1 MLRVPLRDHHSSGS
15 LPDCLSILP
24 ELSSTL
30 RNRHDTLLLVQEWA
44 EQGDLAPEPRTFVS
58 PPYPADHRPGTVRD
72 RHDQQTAVGQ
82 HNRSP
87 SQKADVRSR
96 EGPFVSDTTDLMG
109 VTADKSVDSSVP
121 AEGAATG
128 TTARRRR
135 SGTGLEGMVLA
146 ELQQVASGLGIR
158 GTARMRKSQLIEVIK
173 EAQAGGSSAPA
184 SKAAASAGTD
194 AASKPKRRA
203 TSKSR
208 TGDETAAAPAADK
221 AAAQQQIDIPG
232 QPANDEQPAG
242 ERRRRRATAQ
252 AGSPDTKGESKAEAR
267 TEPKAEPKSEP
278 KGEGRQDRSDERGEV
293 KADAKAESAT
303 DTAEGRRGD
312 RQDGRRGDR
321 QDRGDRGDRRD
332 RQRDRRGKGD
342 DQGQQGGG
350 RRQGQQGGGQNQ
362 GPQGGGPQQDDGFDD
377 EGGRRGRR
385 GRYRDRR
392 GRRGRDDFA
401 PDVQVADDDVLIPVA
416 GILDILDNY
425 AFIRTSGYLPGPND
439 VYVSLAQVRKNG
451 LRKGDHVTGAVR
463 QPKDGE
469 RREKFNALVRLDS
482 VNGMAPESGRGRPE
496 FQKLTPLYPQDR
508 LRLETDSNVLT
519 TRIID
524 LVAPI
529 GKGQRGLIV
538 APPKTGKTMILQAI
552 ANAITVNS
560 PECHLMVV
568 LVDER
573 PEEVTDMQRSVKGEV
588 ISSTFDRPAEDHTTV
603 AELAIERAKRLVELG
618 HDVVVLLDSIT
629 RLGRAYNLA
638 APASGRI
645 LSGGVDSTALY
656 PPKRFFGA
664 ARNIEDG
671 GSLTILATALVETG
685 SRMDEVI
692 FEEFKGTGNMEL
704 KLDRKLSDKRIFP
717 AVDVDASSTRKEEI
731 LLGTDELAVTWKL
744 RRVLHALDQQQAIE
758 LLLDRMKKTQSN
770 AEFLLQIQ
778 KTTPGSG
785 NGND

>member
-1 MLRVPLRDHHSSGS
+1 M
-15 LPDCLSILP
+15 
-24 ELSSTL
+24 
-30 RNRHDTLLLVQEWA
+30 
-44 EQGDLAPEPRTFVS
+44 
-58 PPYPADHRPGTVRD
+58 
-72 RHDQQTAVGQ
+72 
-82 HNRSP
+82 
-87 SQKADVRSR
+87 
-96 EGPFVSDTTDLMG
+96 SDTTDLMG
-109 VTADKSVDSSVP
+109 VNADTAAD
-121 AEGAATG
+121 GAAAPAATDASASPASG
-128 TTARRRR
+128 AAPRRRR

-146 ELQQVASGLGIR
+146 ELQQVASGLGIK

-173 EAQAGGSSAPA
+173 ERQAGGSSSDSAPA
-184 SKAAASAGTD
+184 AKTAAKEAKSSDDSKDAKASKDSKAAKSAEQDG
-194 AASKPKRRA
+194 AAETKPKRRA
-203 TSKSR
+203 TSKAR
-208 TGDETAAAPAADK
+208 TGERDEAAGDS
-221 AAAQQQIDIPG
+221 AQQQIEIPG
-232 QPANDEQPAG
+232 QHEGDERPA
-242 ERRRRRATAQ
+242 
-252 AGSPDTKGESKAEAR
+252 
-267 TEPKAEPKSEP
+267 
-278 KGEGRQDRSDERGEV
+278 EGRSRRG
-293 KADAKAESAT
+293 KAADAA
-303 DTAEGRRGD
+303 DTAEGRTDAPKQDANDGKGGKDGREAKDGKSDRGEGRGGQGGQDGGKQQD
-312 RQDGRRGDR
+312 RQSK
-321 QDRGDRGDRRD
+321 RD
-332 RQRDRRGKGD
+332 RQRDRDRDRDRNRNKND
-342 DQGQQGGG
+342 GGG
-350 RRQGQQGGGQNQ
+350 NQQGGGQGQ
-362 GPQGGGPQQDDGFDD
+362 GQGGGNNRRDDFDDDG
-377 EGGRRGRR
+377 GGRRGRR

-392 GRRGRDDFA
+392 GRRGREDFGGEPQIA
-401 PDVQVADDDVLIPVA
+401 EDDVLIPVA

-425 AFIRTSGYLPGPND
+425 AFVRTSGYLPGPND

-463 QPKDGE
+463 QPREGE

-482 VNGMAPESGRGRPE
+482 VNGMAPEGGKARPE
-496 FQKLTPLYPQDR
+496 FTKLTPLYPQER
-508 LRLETDSNVLT
+508 LRLETEPNALT

-524 LVAPI
+524 LVSPI

-538 APPKTGKTMILQAI
+538 APPKTGKTMIMQSI
-552 ANAITVNS
+552 ANAITQNN

-656 PPKRFFGA
+656 PPKKFFGA

-671 GSLTILATALVETG
+671 GSLTIIATALVETG

-731 LLGTDELAVTWKL
+731 LMANEELQIVWKL
-744 RRVLHALDQQQAIE
+744 RRVLHALDQQQAVE
-758 LLLDRMKKTQSN
+758 LLLDKMKQTKSN

-778 KTTPGSG
+778 KTTPAPG
-785 NGND
+785 NGGD

>member
-1 MLRVPLRDHHSSGS
+1 M
-15 LPDCLSILP
+15 
-24 ELSSTL
+24 
-30 RNRHDTLLLVQEWA
+30 
-44 EQGDLAPEPRTFVS
+44 
-58 PPYPADHRPGTVRD
+58 
-72 RHDQQTAVGQ
+72 
-82 HNRSP
+82 
-87 SQKADVRSR
+87 
-96 EGPFVSDTTDLMG
+96 SDTTDLMG
-109 VTADKSVDSSVP
+109 ARVEETAAAP
-121 AEGAATG
+121 ATDASAAPATG
-128 TTARRRR
+128 ASGSRRRR
-135 SGTGLEGMVLA
+135 GSGLEGMVLA

-173 EAQAGGSSAPA
+173 EAQAGGGAPA
-184 SKAAASAGTD
+184 KTAEAATET
-194 AASKPKRRA
+194 KPKRRA
-203 TSKSR
+203 TSKAR
-208 TGDETAAAPAADK
+208 TGDDAVPPAEKSEKKADDGGK
-221 AAAQQQIDIPG
+221 AAKAEKAVAQQQIEIPG
-232 QPANDEQPAG
+232 QPASDDAPA
-242 ERRRRRATAQ
+242 ERRRRRATAD
-252 AGSPDTKGESKAEAR
+252 AGSPETVTAEAKS
-267 TEPKAEPKSEP
+267 EPKAETPAQAQPQGEVRADSGDQG
-278 KGEGRQDRSDERGEV
+278 GEGRQGDQGG
-293 KADAKAESAT
+293 
-303 DTAEGRRGD
+303 EGR
-312 RQDGRRGDR
+312 QGRRDR
-321 QDRGDRGDRRD
+321 DRGGRDRDRGDRGGRD
-332 RQRDRRGKGD
+332 RDRGRGKGD
-342 DQGQQGGG
+342 DQQGQGGGNQQRGQQQGGG
-350 RRQGQQGGGQNQ
+350 RQDRQ
-362 GPQGGGPQQDDGFDD
+362 QQDDDD
-377 EGGRRGRR
+377 FEGGRRGRR

-392 GRRGRDDFA
+392 GRRGRDDIA
-401 PDVQVADDDVLIPVA
+401 EPQVAEDDVLIPVA

-463 QPKDGE
+463 QPKEGE

-482 VNGMAPESGRGRPE
+482 VNGMAPELGRGRPE
-496 FQKLTPLYPQDR
+496 FNKLTPLYPQDR
-508 LRLETDSNVLT
+508 IRLETDPAVLT

-731 LLGTDELAVTWKL
+731 LLGSDELGIVWKL

-758 LLLDRMKKTQSN
+758 LLLDKMKQTKSN

-778 KTTPGSG
+778 KTTPMPG

>member
-1 MLRVPLRDHHSSGS
+1 M
-15 LPDCLSILP
+15 
-24 ELSSTL
+24 
-30 RNRHDTLLLVQEWA
+30 
-44 EQGDLAPEPRTFVS
+44 
-58 PPYPADHRPGTVRD
+58 
-72 RHDQQTAVGQ
+72 
-82 HNRSP
+82 
-87 SQKADVRSR
+87 
-96 EGPFVSDTTDLMG
+96 SDTTDLMG
-109 VTADKSVDSSVP
+109 ARVEETAAAP
-121 AEGAATG
+121 ATDASAPATG
-128 TTARRRR
+128 AGSRRRR
-135 SGTGLEGMVLA
+135 GTGLEGMVLA

-173 EAQAGGSSAPA
+173 EAQAGGTSQALSG
-184 SKAAASAGTD
+184 SAGGDATAAKAD
-194 AASKPKRRA
+194 AATEAKPKRRA
-203 TSKSR
+203 TSRTR
-208 TGDETAAAPAADK
+208 TGDDAAAAESKADRPAEQPAAP
-221 AAAQQQIDIPG
+221 QQIEIPG
-232 QPANDEQPAG
+232 QGAGDDVPA
-242 ERRRRRATAQ
+242 ERRRRRATAE
-252 AGSPDTKGESKAEAR
+252 AGSPETVAAEA
-267 TEPKAEPKSEP
+267 TSEPKAETPAQQAQPQGDAGEG
-278 KGEGRQDRSDERGEV
+278 GEGR
-293 KADAKAESAT
+293 
-303 DTAEGRRGD
+303 
-312 RQDGRRGDR
+312 
-321 QDRGDRGDRRD
+321 RRD
-332 RQRDRRGKGD
+332 RRERGRERDRDRRGKGD
-342 DQGQQGGG
+342 DQQQGQGGQQRQQQQSQQQGGG
-350 RRQGQQGGGQNQ
+350 RQDRQER
-362 GPQGGGPQQDDGFDD
+362 QDDDD
-377 EGGRRGRR
+377 FEGGRRGRR

-392 GRRGRDDFA
+392 GRRGRDD
-401 PDVQVADDDVLIPVA
+401 VAEPQLAEDDVLIPVA

-482 VNGMAPESGRGRPE
+482 VNGMAPEHGRGRPE
-496 FQKLTPLYPQDR
+496 FNKLTPLYPQDR
-508 LRLETDSNVLT
+508 LRLETDPGVLT

-524 LVAPI
+524 LVSPI

-538 APPKTGKTMILQAI
+538 APPKTGKTMIMQAI
-552 ANAITVNS
+552 ANAITHNN

-671 GSLTILATALVETG
+671 GSLTILATALVDTG

-704 KLDRKLSDKRIFP
+704 KLDRKLADKRIFP
-717 AVDVDASSTRKEEI
+717 AVDVDASGTRKEEI
-731 LLGTDELAVTWKL
+731 LLGAEELGIVWKL

-758 LLLDRMKKTQSN
+758 LLLDKMKQTKSN
-770 AEFLLQIQ
+770 VEFLMQIQ
-778 KTTPGSG
+778 KTTPAPG
-785 NGND
+785 NGD

>member
-1 MLRVPLRDHHSSGS
+1 M
-15 LPDCLSILP
+15 
-24 ELSSTL
+24 
-30 RNRHDTLLLVQEWA
+30 
-44 EQGDLAPEPRTFVS
+44 
-58 PPYPADHRPGTVRD
+58 
-72 RHDQQTAVGQ
+72 
-82 HNRSP
+82 
-87 SQKADVRSR
+87 
-96 EGPFVSDTTDLMG
+96 SDTTDLMG
-109 VTADKSVDSSVP
+109 ARVEETAAAP
-121 AEGAATG
+121 ATDASAPATG
-128 TTARRRR
+128 AGSRRRR
-135 SGTGLEGMVLA
+135 GTGLEGMVLA

-173 EAQAGGSSAPA
+173 EAQAAGGAPA
-184 SKAAASAGTD
+184 KAETATET
-194 AASKPKRRA
+194 KPKRRA
-203 TSKSR
+203 TSKAR
-208 TGDETAAAPAADK
+208 TGEESAAKKADK
-221 AAAQQQIDIPG
+221 ADAPAEKAVAQQQIEIPG
-232 QPANDEQPAG
+232 QPSPKASAPAETAAEEAPA
-242 ERRRRRATAQ
+242 ERRRRRATAE
-252 AGSPDTKGESKAEAR
+252 AGAPAAAPETVAAEAKS
-267 TEPKAEPKSEP
+267 EPKAETPAQQQPHQGDAKGDAGEG
-278 KGEGRQDRSDERGEV
+278 GEGR
-293 KADAKAESAT
+293 
-303 DTAEGRRGD
+303 
-312 RQDGRRGDR
+312 
-321 QDRGDRGDRRD
+321 RRD
-332 RQRDRRGKGD
+332 RRERGRDRDRDRDRRKGD
-342 DQGQQGGG
+342 DQQGQGGQRQQQSQQQGGG
-350 RRQGQQGGGQNQ
+350 RQDRDRDR
-362 GPQGGGPQQDDGFDD
+362 QQDDDD
-377 EGGRRGRR
+377 FEGGRRGRR

-392 GRRGRDDFA
+392 GRRGRDDIA
-401 PDVQVADDDVLIPVA
+401 SSEPQIAEDDVLIPVA

-463 QPKDGE
+463 QPKEGE

-482 VNGMAPESGRGRPE
+482 VNGMAPEHGRGRPE
-496 FQKLTPLYPQDR
+496 FNKLTPLYPQDR
-508 LRLETDSNVLT
+508 LRLETDPGVLT

-524 LVAPI
+524 LVSPI

-538 APPKTGKTMILQAI
+538 APPKTGKTMIMQAI
-552 ANAITVNS
+552 ANAITHNN

-671 GSLTILATALVETG
+671 GSLTILATALVDTG

-704 KLDRKLSDKRIFP
+704 KLDRKLADKRIFP
-717 AVDVDASSTRKEEI
+717 AVDVDASGTRKEEI
-731 LLGTDELAVTWKL
+731 LLGAEELGIVWKL

-758 LLLDRMKKTQSN
+758 LLLDKMKQTKSN
-770 AEFLLQIQ
+770 VEFLMQIQ
-778 KTTPGSG
+778 KTTPTPG
-785 NGND
+785 NGD

>member
-1 MLRVPLRDHHSSGS
+1 M
-15 LPDCLSILP
+15 
-24 ELSSTL
+24 
-30 RNRHDTLLLVQEWA
+30 
-44 EQGDLAPEPRTFVS
+44 
-58 PPYPADHRPGTVRD
+58 
-72 RHDQQTAVGQ
+72 
-82 HNRSP
+82 
-87 SQKADVRSR
+87 
-96 EGPFVSDTTDLMG
+96 SDTTDLMG
-109 VTADKSVDSSVP
+109 AADTSVDTSAP
-121 AEGAATG
+121 AAGAAPK
-128 TTARRRR
+128 RRRT
-135 SGTGLEGMVLA
+135 GTGLDGMVLA

-173 EAQAGGSSAPA
+173 EAQAGSGAP
-184 SKAAASAGTD
+184 KAAST
-194 AASKPKRRA
+194 AADTAEAKPKRRA
-203 TSKSR
+203 TSKAR
-208 TGDETAAAPAADK
+208 TGEAAAEAPAEKPAAQ
-221 AAAQQQIDIPG
+221 AQIEIPG
-232 QPANDEQPAG
+232 QPASEDAPVG
-242 ERRRRRATAQ
+242 ERRRRRATAPS
-252 AGSPDTKGESKAEAR
+252 GSPEASAPVAVQVEQKTETAPAATAPSEAKAEAA
-267 TEPKAEPKSEP
+267 TAVSAGQAQGQD
-278 KGEGRQDRSDERGEV
+278 GEGR
-293 KADAKAESAT
+293 
-303 DTAEGRRGD
+303 GRRD
-312 RQDGRRGDR
+312 RR
-321 QDRGDRGDRRD
+321 DRGDRADRTD
-332 RQRDRRGKGD
+332 RQRDRRDRGAKAD
-342 DQGQQGGG
+342 DQGQGGQGQGQGSQGQGAQGGQGGQGGG
-350 RRQGQQGGGQNQ
+350 RQERADRQQQGGRGQGQAQGQQGRQDRQDN
-362 GPQGGGPQQDDGFDD
+362 GPQDDFDGED
-377 EGGRRGRR
+377 GRRGRR

-392 GRRGRDDFA
+392 GRRGRDEFA
-401 PDVQVADDDVLIPVA
+401 PSEPQVADDDVLIPVA

-439 VYVSLAQVRKNG
+439 VYVSLAQVRKAG
-451 LRKGDHVTGAVR
+451 LRKGDHTTGAVR

-508 LRLETDSNVLT
+508 LRLETDPGVLT

-524 LVAPI
+524 LVSPI

-538 APPKTGKTMILQAI
+538 APPKTGKTMIMQAI
-552 ANAITVNS
+552 ANAITVNN

-629 RLGRAYNLA
+629 RLGRAYNLS

-671 GSLTILATALVETG
+671 GSLTILATALVDTG

-704 KLDRKLSDKRIFP
+704 KLDRKLADKRIFP
-717 AVDVDASSTRKEEI
+717 AVDVDPSGTRKEEI
-731 LLGTDELAVTWKL
+731 LLNAEELAIVWKL
-744 RRVLHALDQQQAIE
+744 RRVLHALDSQQAIE
-758 LLLDRMKKTQSN
+758 LLLDKMKQTKSN
-770 AEFLLQIQ
+770 AEFLMQIA
-778 KTTPGSG
+778 KTTPSG
-785 NGND
+785 KNDD

>member
-1 MLRVPLRDHHSSGS
+1 M
-15 LPDCLSILP
+15 
-24 ELSSTL
+24 
-30 RNRHDTLLLVQEWA
+30 
-44 EQGDLAPEPRTFVS
+44 
-58 PPYPADHRPGTVRD
+58 
-72 RHDQQTAVGQ
+72 
-82 HNRSP
+82 
-87 SQKADVRSR
+87 
-96 EGPFVSDTTDLMG
+96 SDTTDLMG
-109 VTADKSVDSSVP
+109 ARVEETAAAP
-121 AEGAATG
+121 ATDASAPATG
-128 TTARRRR
+128 AGSRRRR
-135 SGTGLEGMVLA
+135 GTGLEGMVLA

-173 EAQAGGSSAPA
+173 EAQAAGGAPA
-184 SKAAASAGTD
+184 AKAAPAAGD
-194 AASKPKRRA
+194 ATETKPKRRS
-203 TSKSR
+203 TSRTR
-208 TGDETAAAPAADK
+208 TGDEAAPAKK
-221 AAAQQQIDIPG
+221 AAEAPSAKPSNDVEQSGAPAKAVAQQQIEIPG
-232 QPANDEQPAG
+232 QPASEDAPA
-242 ERRRRRATAQ
+242 ERRRRRATAE
-252 AGSPDTKGESKAEAR
+252 AGAPSGSAETVAAEAKS
-267 TEPKAEPKSEP
+267 EPKAETPAQQQSQGDAGDG
-278 KGEGRQDRSDERGEV
+278 GEGR
-293 KADAKAESAT
+293 
-303 DTAEGRRGD
+303 
-312 RQDGRRGDR
+312 
-321 QDRGDRGDRRD
+321 RRD
-332 RQRDRRGKGD
+332 RRERGRDRDRDRDRRGKGD
-342 DQGQQGGG
+342 DQQGQGGQQQRQQGQQQGGG
-350 RRQGQQGGGQNQ
+350 RQDRQQRPDEDG
-362 GPQGGGPQQDDGFDD
+362 DDF

-392 GRRGRDDFA
+392 GRRGRDDVSEPQIA
-401 PDVQVADDDVLIPVA
+401 EDDVLIPVA

-482 VNGMAPESGRGRPE
+482 VNGMAPEHGRGRPE
-496 FQKLTPLYPQDR
+496 FNKLTPLYPQDR
-508 LRLETDSNVLT
+508 LRLETDPGVLT

-524 LVAPI
+524 LVSPI

-538 APPKTGKTMILQAI
+538 APPKTGKTMIMQAV
-552 ANAITVNS
+552 ANAITHNN

-671 GSLTILATALVETG
+671 GSLTILATALVDTG

-704 KLDRKLSDKRIFP
+704 KLDRKLADKRIFP
-717 AVDVDASSTRKEEI
+717 AVDVDASGTRKEEI
-731 LLGTDELAVTWKL
+731 LLGAEELGVVWKL

-758 LLLDRMKKTQSN
+758 LLLDKMKQTKSN
-770 AEFLLQIQ
+770 VEFLMQIQ
-778 KTTPGSG
+778 KTTPTPG
-785 NGND
+785 NGD

>member
-1 MLRVPLRDHHSSGS
+1 M
-15 LPDCLSILP
+15 
-24 ELSSTL
+24 
-30 RNRHDTLLLVQEWA
+30 
-44 EQGDLAPEPRTFVS
+44 
-58 PPYPADHRPGTVRD
+58 
-72 RHDQQTAVGQ
+72 
-82 HNRSP
+82 
-87 SQKADVRSR
+87 
-96 EGPFVSDTTDLMG
+96 SDTTDLMG
-109 VTADKSVDSSVP
+109 ARVEETAAAP
-121 AEGAATG
+121 ATDASAPATG
-128 TTARRRR
+128 AGSRRRR
-135 SGTGLEGMVLA
+135 GTGLEGMVLA

-173 EAQAGGSSAPA
+173 EAQAGGGAPA
-184 SKAAASAGTD
+184 KAETATET
-194 AASKPKRRA
+194 KPKRRA
-203 TSKSR
+203 TSKAR
-208 TGDETAAAPAADK
+208 TGDDAAPADK
-221 AAAQQQIDIPG
+221 KAEAKAEKAVAQQQIEIPG
-232 QPANDEQPAG
+232 QPASDDAPA
-242 ERRRRRATAQ
+242 ERRRRRATSE
-252 AGSPDTKGESKAEAR
+252 AGSPETVTAEA
-267 TEPKAEPKSEP
+267 KSEPKSEAP
-278 KGEGRQDRSDERGEV
+278 AQSQGEAKGDAGDGGEGRQGRRDRRDRGE
-293 KADAKAESAT
+293 
-303 DTAEGRRGD
+303 RGD
-312 RQDGRRGDR
+312 R
-321 QDRGDRGDRRD
+321 DRGDRGDR
-332 RQRDRRGKGD
+332 DRRGKGD
-342 DQGQQGGG
+342 EQQGGGQGGQGGGNQQRQDRQGGQQQGGG
-350 RRQGQQGGGQNQ
+350 RQDRQDRQRDN
-362 GPQGGGPQQDDGFDD
+362 GPQDDDD
-377 EGGRRGRR
+377 FEGGRRGRR

-392 GRRGRDDFA
+392 GRRGRDEFG
-401 PDVQVADDDVLIPVA
+401 PNEPQVADDDVLIPVA

-482 VNGMAPESGRGRPE
+482 ANGMAAESGRGRPE
-496 FQKLTPLYPQDR
+496 FNKLTPLYPQDR
-508 LRLETDSNVLT
+508 LRLETDPGVLT

-538 APPKTGKTMILQAI
+538 APPKTGKTMIMQAI
-552 ANAITVNS
+552 ANAITHNN

-671 GSLTILATALVETG
+671 GSLTILATALVDTG

-692 FEEFKGTGNMEL
+692 FEEFKGTGNAEL
-704 KLDRKLSDKRIFP
+704 KLDRKLADKRIFP
-717 AVDVDASSTRKEEI
+717 AVDVDASGTRKEEI
-731 LLGTDELAVTWKL
+731 LLGSDELAITWKL

-758 LLLDRMKKTQSN
+758 LLLDKMKQTKSN

-778 KTTPGSG
+778 KTTPMPG

>member
-1 MLRVPLRDHHSSGS
+1 M
-15 LPDCLSILP
+15 
-24 ELSSTL
+24 
-30 RNRHDTLLLVQEWA
+30 
-44 EQGDLAPEPRTFVS
+44 
-58 PPYPADHRPGTVRD
+58 
-72 RHDQQTAVGQ
+72 
-82 HNRSP
+82 
-87 SQKADVRSR
+87 
-96 EGPFVSDTTDLMG
+96 SDTTDLMG
-109 VTADKSVDSSVP
+109 AADTNVDTSAP
-121 AEGAATG
+121 AEGAAPTK
-128 TTARRRR
+128 RRR
-135 SGTGLEGMVLA
+135 SGTGLDGMVLA

-158 GTARMRKSQLIEVIK
+158 GTARMRKGQLIEVIK
-173 EAQAGGSSAPA
+173 EAQAGSSAP
-184 SKAAASAGTD
+184 KAAASAPA
-194 AASKPKRRA
+194 AASADTGETKPKRRA
-203 TSKSR
+203 TSKAR
-208 TGDETAAAPAADK
+208 TGEVAAEAPAEKTATQ
-221 AAAQQQIDIPG
+221 AQIDIPG
-232 QPANDEQPAG
+232 QPASEDAPVG
-242 ERRRRRATAQ
+242 ERRRRRATAPS
-252 AGSPDTKGESKAEAR
+252 GSPEGSAPAAAVQVEQKPETVAPAAQAEAKAEAV
-267 TEPKAEPKSEP
+267 TAPAGQAQGQE
-278 KGEGRQDRSDERGEV
+278 GEGRGRRDRRERGN
-293 KADAKAESAT
+293 
-303 DTAEGRRGD
+303 D
-312 RQDGRRGDR
+312 RADGRRE
-321 QDRGDRGDRRD
+321 RRD
-332 RQRDRRGKGD
+332 RGAKAD
-342 DQGQQGGG
+342 DQGQGAQGQGQGQAGQGGQGQGQSQGQQGGRQDRTDRQDRQQGG
-350 RRQGQQGGGQNQ
+350 RGQGQGQGQQGGRQDRDRQDN
-362 GPQGGGPQQDDGFDD
+362 GPQDDFDED
-377 EGGRRGRR
+377 GRRGRR

-392 GRRGRDDFA
+392 GRRGRDEFA
-401 PDVQVADDDVLIPVA
+401 PAETPVADDDVLIPVA

-439 VYVSLAQVRKNG
+439 VYVSLAQVRKAG
-451 LRKGDHVTGAVR
+451 LRKGDHTTGAVR

-508 LRLETDSNVLT
+508 LRLETDPGVLT

-524 LVAPI
+524 LVSPI

-538 APPKTGKTMILQAI
+538 APPKTGKTMIMQAI
-552 ANAITVNS
+552 ANAITVNN

-671 GSLTILATALVETG
+671 GSLTILATALVDTG

-704 KLDRKLSDKRIFP
+704 KLDRKLADKRIFP
-717 AVDVDASSTRKEEI
+717 AVDVDPSGTRKEEI
-731 LLGTDELAVTWKL
+731 LLNSEELAIVWKL
-744 RRVLHALDQQQAIE
+744 RRVLHALDSQQAIE
-758 LLLDRMKKTQSN
+758 LLLDKMKQTKSN
-770 AEFLLQIQ
+770 AEFLMQIA
-778 KTTPGSG
+778 KTTPSG
-785 NGND
+785 KNDD

>member
-1 MLRVPLRDHHSSGS
+1 M
-15 LPDCLSILP
+15 
-24 ELSSTL
+24 
-30 RNRHDTLLLVQEWA
+30 
-44 EQGDLAPEPRTFVS
+44 
-58 PPYPADHRPGTVRD
+58 
-72 RHDQQTAVGQ
+72 
-82 HNRSP
+82 
-87 SQKADVRSR
+87 
-96 EGPFVSDTTDLMG
+96 SDTTDLMG
-109 VTADKSVDSSVP
+109 AADTNVDTSAP
-121 AEGAATG
+121 AAGAATK
-128 TTARRRR
+128 RRR
-135 SGTGLEGMVLA
+135 SGTGLDGMVLA

-158 GTARMRKSQLIEVIK
+158 GTARMRKGQLIEVIK
-173 EAQAGGSSAPA
+173 EAQAGGSAP
-184 SKAAASAGTD
+184 KAAASAPADT
-194 AASKPKRRA
+194 AAEAKPKRRA
-203 TSKSR
+203 TSKAR
-208 TGDETAAAPAADK
+208 TGEAAEAPAEKTAAPA
-221 AAAQQQIDIPG
+221 QIDIPG
-232 QPANDEQPAG
+232 QPASEDAPVG
-242 ERRRRRATAQ
+242 ERRRRRATAPS
-252 AGSPDTKGESKAEAR
+252 GSPEGSAAAAVVQVEQKTETAPAAQAEVRAEAA
-267 TEPKAEPKSEP
+267 TAVSGQAPAQE
-278 KGEGRQDRSDERGEV
+278 GEGRGRRERRERGNERGE
-293 KADAKAESAT
+293 
-303 DTAEGRRGD
+303 
-312 RQDGRRGDR
+312 
-321 QDRGDRGDRRD
+321 
-332 RQRDRRGKGD
+332 RQRDRRDRGAKAD
-342 DQGQQGGG
+342 DQGQGGQGQGQAQAGQSGQAGQGQGGGRQDRTDRQDRQQQGGRGQGQGQGQQGG
-350 RRQGQQGGGQNQ
+350 RQDRDRQDN
-362 GPQGGGPQQDDGFDD
+362 GPQDDFDED
-377 EGGRRGRR
+377 GRRGRR

-392 GRRGRDDFA
+392 GRRGRDEFA
-401 PDVQVADDDVLIPVA
+401 PAETPVADDDVLIPVA

-439 VYVSLAQVRKNG
+439 VYVSLAQVRKAG
-451 LRKGDHVTGAVR
+451 LRKGDHTTGAVR

-508 LRLETDSNVLT
+508 LRLETDPGVLT

-524 LVAPI
+524 LVSPI

-538 APPKTGKTMILQAI
+538 APPKTGKTMIMQAI
-552 ANAITVNS
+552 ANAITVNN

-671 GSLTILATALVETG
+671 GSLTILATALVDTG

-704 KLDRKLSDKRIFP
+704 KLDRKLADKRIFP
-717 AVDVDASSTRKEEI
+717 AVDVDPSGTRKEEI
-731 LLGTDELAVTWKL
+731 LLNSEELAIVWKL
-744 RRVLHALDQQQAIE
+744 RRVLHALDSQQAIE
-758 LLLDRMKKTQSN
+758 LLLDKMKQTKSN
-770 AEFLLQIQ
+770 AECL
-778 KTTPGSG
+778 KSV
-785 NGND
+785 

>member
-1 MLRVPLRDHHSSGS
+1 M
-15 LPDCLSILP
+15 
-24 ELSSTL
+24 
-30 RNRHDTLLLVQEWA
+30 
-44 EQGDLAPEPRTFVS
+44 
-58 PPYPADHRPGTVRD
+58 
-72 RHDQQTAVGQ
+72 
-82 HNRSP
+82 
-87 SQKADVRSR
+87 
-96 EGPFVSDTTDLMG
+96 SDTTDLMG
-109 VTADKSVDSSVP
+109 AADTSVDASAP
-121 AEGAATG
+121 AAGAATK
-128 TTARRRR
+128 RRRT
-135 SGTGLEGMVLA
+135 GTGLDGMVLA

-173 EAQAGGSSAPA
+173 EAQAGGSAP
-184 SKAAASAGTD
+184 KAASSA
-194 AASKPKRRA
+194 AAGAADTAEAKPKRRA
-203 TSKSR
+203 TSKAR
-208 TGDETAAAPAADK
+208 TGEAAAEAPAEK
-221 AAAQQQIDIPG
+221 PAAAQAQIEIPG
-232 QPANDEQPAG
+232 QPAGAPSRASEAERGGEDAPAG
-242 ERRRRRATAQ
+242 ERRRRRATAPS
-252 AGSPDTKGESKAEAR
+252 GSPESATASAVQVEQKTDAPAAEAS
-267 TEPKAEPKSEP
+267 TTAAP
-278 KGEGRQDRSDERGEV
+278 QT
-293 KADAKAESAT
+293 DAKAEAATAVSAQ
-303 DTAEGRRGD
+303 DGEGR
-312 RQDGRRGDR
+312 GRRERRDR
-321 QDRGDRGDRRD
+321 GSDRGDRAE
-332 RQRDRRGKGD
+332 RQRDRRDRGAKAD
-342 DQGQQGGG
+342 DQGQGAQGQGGQGGQGQGAQGG
-350 RRQGQQGGGQNQ
+350 RQDRAERADRQQQGGRGQGQGQGQNQ
-362 GPQGGGPQQDDGFDD
+362 GQGQQRQDRQDNGPQDDFDGED
-377 EGGRRGRR
+377 GRRGRR

-392 GRRGRDDFA
+392 GRRGRDEFA
-401 PDVQVADDDVLIPVA
+401 PSEPQVADDDVLIPVA

-439 VYVSLAQVRKNG
+439 VYVSLAQVRKAG
-451 LRKGDHVTGAVR
+451 LRKGDHTTGAVR

-508 LRLETDSNVLT
+508 LRLETDPGVLT

-524 LVAPI
+524 LVSPI

-538 APPKTGKTMILQAI
+538 APPKTGKTMVMQAI
-552 ANAITVNS
+552 ANAITVNN

-671 GSLTILATALVETG
+671 GSLTILATALVDTG

-704 KLDRKLSDKRIFP
+704 KLDRKLADKRIFP
-717 AVDVDASSTRKEEI
+717 AVDVDPSGTRKEEI
-731 LLGTDELAVTWKL
+731 LLNAEELAIVWKL
-744 RRVLHALDQQQAIE
+744 RRVLHALDSQQAIE
-758 LLLDRMKKTQSN
+758 LLLDKMKQTKSN
-770 AEFLLQIQ
+770 AEFLMQIA
-778 KTTPGSG
+778 KTTPSG
-785 NGND
+785 KNDD

>member
-1 MLRVPLRDHHSSGS
+1 M
-15 LPDCLSILP
+15 
-24 ELSSTL
+24 
-30 RNRHDTLLLVQEWA
+30 
-44 EQGDLAPEPRTFVS
+44 
-58 PPYPADHRPGTVRD
+58 
-72 RHDQQTAVGQ
+72 
-82 HNRSP
+82 
-87 SQKADVRSR
+87 
-96 EGPFVSDTTDLMG
+96 SDTTDLMG
-109 VTADKSVDSSVP
+109 ARVEETAAAP
-121 AEGAATG
+121 ATDASAPAAGAG
-128 TTARRRR
+128 SRRRR
-135 SGTGLEGMVLA
+135 GTGLEGMVLA

-173 EAQAGGSSAPA
+173 EAQAGGGAP
-184 SKAAASAGTD
+184 KAAESAAET
-194 AASKPKRRA
+194 KPKRRA
-203 TSKSR
+203 TSKAR
-208 TGDETAAAPAADK
+208 TGDEGAEKKAEQAAAPAEQAV
-221 AAAQQQIDIPG
+221 AQQQIEIPG
-232 QPANDEQPAG
+232 QPAGRTGDAERGGDDAPA
-242 ERRRRRATAQ
+242 ERRRRRATAE
-252 AGSPDTKGESKAEAR
+252 AGTPTASGAETVVAEAKGEA
-267 TEPKAEPKSEP
+267 KSETSAAQP
-278 KGEGRQDRSDERGEV
+278 QGD
-293 KADAKAESAT
+293 AD
-303 DTAEGRRGD
+303 AEGR
-312 RQDGRRGDR
+312 GRR
-321 QDRGDRGDRRD
+321 DRRD
-332 RQRDRRGKGD
+332 RGRDRDRRGKGD
-342 DQGQQGGG
+342 DQQGGGQGGQGGGRDRQDRDRQQPQQQGGG
-350 RRQGQQGGGQNQ
+350 RQDRNT
-362 GPQGGGPQQDDGFDD
+362 GPQDDDDFD
-377 EGGRRGRR
+377 GGRRGRR

-392 GRRGRDDFA
+392 GRRGRDEMGGA
-401 PDVQVADDDVLIPVA
+401 EPQVADDDVLIPVA

-463 QPKDGE
+463 QPKEGE

-482 VNGMAPESGRGRPE
+482 VNGMAPEHGRGRPE
-496 FQKLTPLYPQDR
+496 FNKLTPLYPQDR
-508 LRLETDSNVLT
+508 LRLETDPGVLT

-524 LVAPI
+524 LVSPI

-538 APPKTGKTMILQAI
+538 APPKTGKTMIMQAI
-552 ANAITVNS
+552 ANAITHNN

-671 GSLTILATALVETG
+671 GSLTILATALVDTG

-704 KLDRKLSDKRIFP
+704 KLDRKLADKRIFP
-717 AVDVDASSTRKEEI
+717 AVDVDASGTRKEEI
-731 LLGTDELAVTWKL
+731 LLGNEELAVVWKL

-758 LLLDRMKKTQSN
+758 LLLDKMKQTKSN
-770 AEFLLQIQ
+770 VEFLMQIQ
-778 KTTPGSG
+778 KTTPTPG
-785 NGND
+785 NGD